1 MLADKNGAAYSQLQS
16 VKLTYVNQFVVSLD
30 NGFGED
36 EKHKVYLKDD
46 ELRILLDR
54 ILVSYNDYLAMTYA
68 DQKIP
73 GDEIAVID
81 TDALVTRVFM
91 DFLDG
96 EDPKTEANRVLADA
110 IDGLNSYDLILF
122 LEPDVEFFLE
132 GGRSEEIRDNRE
144 YYSNRIKEL
153 LRSHGREFV
162 CVGGD
167 YKERYEKAVAA
178 VQELLSG
185 KCDE

>member
-1 MLADKNGAAYSQLQS
+1 MTTLKKTVYF
-16 VKLTYVNQFVVSLD
+16 T
-30 NGFGED
+30 GFMASG
-36 EKHKVYLKDD
+36 KS
-46 ELRILLDR
+46 RIGR
-54 ILVSYNDYLAMTYA
+54 A
-68 DQKIP
+68 
-73 GDEIAVID
+73 IAERLHATFID
-81 TDALVTRVFM
+81 TDALVTRFFM

-96 EDPKTEANRVLADA
+96 ENPKTEANRVLADA

-153 LRSHGREFV
+153 LRSHGRGFV
-162 CVGGD
+162 CIGGD

>member
-1 MLADKNGAAYSQLQS
+1 M
-16 VKLTYVNQFVVSLD
+16 
-30 NGFGED
+30 
-36 EKHKVYLKDD
+36 
-46 ELRILLDR
+46 
-54 ILVSYNDYLAMTYA
+54 
-68 DQKIP
+68 
-73 GDEIAVID
+73 
-81 TDALVTRVFM
+81 
-91 DFLDG
+91 
-96 EDPKTEANRVLADA
+96 LADA
-110 IDGLNSYDLILF
+110 IDGLNCYDLILF

-132 GGRSEEIRDNRE
+132 GGRSEEIRDNRD